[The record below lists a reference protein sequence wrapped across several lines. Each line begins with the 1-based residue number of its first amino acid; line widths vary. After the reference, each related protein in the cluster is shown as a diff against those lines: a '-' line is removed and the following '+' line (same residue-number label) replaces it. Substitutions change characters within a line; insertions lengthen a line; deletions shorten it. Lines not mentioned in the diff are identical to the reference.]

1 MISKNDI
8 LHRTFYGLSIYG
20 LVLRDFYPGET
31 VLSVRG
37 YDVSLAKNP
46 FNQGRPTL
54 KLVKEGEW
62 YQHSDTELPDFK
74 GDAFDFARL
83 HYQLEDDELFE
94 VLNYELGLR
103 LLKKHFHD
111 KEPMPRA
118 MMRESGAW
126 KEKVGAGLPADL
138 PSGIPSVTS
147 SGLPSDKRADAPL
160 NKAVELPALR
170 PAGLSAAV
178 TPGLAGNAAEN
189 DARCSPRKLSG
200 RDAGMENDARCV
212 LRDAGLPAETPSGIP
227 SDLRSDKPDKMPM
240 YRSKDI
246 KGNFESPI
254 MKSMGQKLLPA
265 KTNSPKPASQELPN
279 QDVPDKHSPGDTSED
294 NLEST
299 SENMSAGTTTDIS
312 EGCSAGNP
320 ATGNPH
326 PATSSFITE
335 NTSGNLSEVTN
346 TELSENRPA
355 STFDGTATGTTEGTT
370 TGTFEV
376 NPPDMSEGYIAGKP
390 IIVPAGCPAGK
401 PKNISSGNPAG
412 TSAGNPVGHPV
423 TRPESF
429 RGPHHAP
436 SFSLFRAPIRNVHPF
451 KTTNLVEVYQAIRSE
466 SYRKRTERLREIS
479 VPSEARQFKSMCFD
493 YVTFSGEFS
502 SRCDKNLTRHS
513 GLMTLD
519 FDHVDNVSRLRES
532 LLHDI
537 FLETEMLFVSPSGEG
552 LKWIVAIDLAETSHQ
567 EFFNAVAIY
576 IMHYYGI
583 EIDKSGRD
591 ISRACYLPYDPE
603 VFIHPK
609 YLK

>member
-46 FNQGRPTL
+46 FNQGRTTL

-126 KEKVGAGLPADL
+126 KEKVGAGCELRGAGTENDAAPIVPIAIGIGGVMHGAGLPADL
-138 PSGIPSVTS
+138 PADLPSGIHSGIPSVTS

-212 LRDAGLPAETPSGIP
+212 LRGTGLPSDVPADVPSGSSSAMSLGSLSGMP
-227 SDLRSDKPDKMPM
+227 SDKRSDKPDKMPLV
-240 YRSKDI
+240 RSKDI
-246 KGNFESPI
+246 KGNFESPF
-254 MKSMGQKLLPA
+254 MKSMGQKLLPS
-265 KTNSPKPASQELPN
+265 KTNSPKPATQGFSN
-279 QDVPDKHSPGDTSED
+279 QDVPEIQSPWNTSNSASED
-294 NLEST
+294 IIEDMTEDT
-299 SENMSAGTTTDIS
+299 SENMSAGTTTGTFAINPADM
-312 EGCSAGNP
+312 SAGQIAQP
-320 ATGNPH
+320 DGEAH
-326 PATSSFITE
+326 PA
-335 NTSGNLSEVTN
+335 
-346 TELSENRPA
+346 P
-355 STFDGTATGTTEGTT
+355 
-370 TGTFEV
+370 
-376 NPPDMSEGYIAGKP
+376 
-390 IIVPAGCPAGK
+390 
-401 PKNISSGNPAG
+401 
-412 TSAGNPVGHPV
+412 
-423 TRPESF
+423 RPESPDSHRG

-436 SFSLFRAPIRNVHPF
+436 SFSLFRAPIRNIHPF

-519 FDHVDNVSRLRES
+519 FDHVDNVSLLRES

-567 EFFNAVAIY
+567 EFFNAVASY

>member
-46 FNQGRPTL
+46 FNQGRTTL

-126 KEKVGAGLPADL
+126 KEKVGAGCELRGAGTENDAAPIVPIAIGIGGVMHGAGLPADL
-138 PSGIPSVTS
+138 PADLPSGIHSGIPSVTS

-212 LRDAGLPAETPSGIP
+212 LRGTGLPSDVPADVPSGSSSAMSLGSLSGMP
-227 SDLRSDKPDKMPM
+227 SDKRSDKPDKMPLV
-240 YRSKDI
+240 RSKDI

-254 MKSMGQKLLPA
+254 MKSMGQKLLPS
-265 KTNSPKPASQELPN
+265 KTNSPKPASQGFSN
-279 QDVPDKHSPGDTSED
+279 QDVPEIQSPWNTSNSASED
-294 NLEST
+294 IIEDMTEDT
-299 SENMSAGTTTDIS
+299 SENMSAGTTTGTFAINPADM
-312 EGCSAGNP
+312 SAGQIAQP
-320 ATGNPH
+320 DGEAH
-326 PATSSFITE
+326 PA
-335 NTSGNLSEVTN
+335 
-346 TELSENRPA
+346 P
-355 STFDGTATGTTEGTT
+355 
-370 TGTFEV
+370 
-376 NPPDMSEGYIAGKP
+376 
-390 IIVPAGCPAGK
+390 
-401 PKNISSGNPAG
+401 
-412 TSAGNPVGHPV
+412 
-423 TRPESF
+423 RPESF

-436 SFSLFRAPIRNVHPF
+436 SFSLFRAPIRNIHPF

-519 FDHVDNVSRLRES
+519 FDHVDNVSLLRES

-567 EFFNAVAIY
+567 EFFNAVASY